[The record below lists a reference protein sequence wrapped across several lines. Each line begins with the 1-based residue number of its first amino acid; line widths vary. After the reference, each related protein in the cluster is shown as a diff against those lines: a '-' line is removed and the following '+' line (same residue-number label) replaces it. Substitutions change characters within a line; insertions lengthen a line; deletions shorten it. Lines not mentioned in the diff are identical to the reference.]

1 MRPPKKSDLDHFFNP
16 VALDGDITDLRAK
29 FKKWKN
35 TDHRGKASVW
45 TVLGKAYELGSAIAN
60 DNQARIVLVTKVSE
74 DPDVKKSNKW
84 DASRKHP
91 FDLLL
96 VLLLGLK
103 EETKATKSQWLRT
116 LEAAKKTKLSP
127 SQEAFAVWIKKSGGI
142 AGVLKTGKKHA
153 RVQQTIAQLAEQLP
167 GQYDDYNG
175 LPSMTAK
182 ATLKCHDDDF
192 LEGFA
197 LVLVREADEQGKV
210 FPVATVVNEA
220 QIRLAM
226 KSAIAHIAKEE
237 KENSRVIMQELRE
250 IGQADKLVIKKL
262 RAAALKEFKGRGKP
276 SAVRGTNQPFREMF
290 DEYLS
295 EHNEMV
301 PDSYKRRYPEK
312 FN

>member
-1 MRPPKKSDLDHFFNP
+1 MRPPKKRNLDHFLEP
-16 VALDGDITDLRAK
+16 VSLDEDITDLRAK
-29 FKKWKN
+29 FKDWKTAEDRGN
-35 TDHRGKASVW
+35 TSAW
-45 TVLGKAYELGSAIAN
+45 TLLGKAYELGSAIAN
-60 DNQARIVLVTKVSE
+60 DDQARNVLVSKVSE
-74 DPDVKKSNKW
+74 DPDVQKSNKW
-84 DASRKHP
+84 DASRKTP

-127 SQEAFAVWIKKSGGI
+127 SQKAFAVWIKKSGGI
-142 AGVLKTGKKHA
+142 VGVLKTGKKHA
-153 RVQQTIAQLAEQLP
+153 RAQPTMAQLADQLP

-175 LPSMTAK
+175 IPSLTAK
-182 ATLKCHDDDF
+182 ATLKCQDDAF
-192 LEGFA
+192 LQGFA
-197 LVLVREADEQGKV
+197 LILVREADVKGEV

-226 KSAIAHIAKEE
+226 KSAITKIRKEE
-237 KENSRVIMQELRE
+237 RE
-250 IGQADKLVIKKL
+250 AHRDMLEYFQKLSPSDRLVLKRLNAIA
-262 RAAALKEFKGRGKP
+262 RKEFKARGKP
-276 SAVRGTNQPFREMF
+276 SAARGTNQPFYEFF

-295 EHNEMV
+295 ENREMV